1 MLAAILVAS
10 SLAIAAPQQAAPPAP
25 KPEPAPQAAPAEPK
39 ETESVTR
46 HAVTIDSAK
55 IAYTATAGTLNLRD
69 TAGKARASMFYVA
82 YVKDGEDPAAR
93 PVTFSFN
100 GGPGSAAV
108 WVQYGAFGPKKVLS
122 DDEGWP
128 QPPPGKLID
137 NPFSILDLTDLV
149 FIDPVGTGFSRAT
162 PGVDAKPFYS
172 LRGDVESVGDFIR
185 LWTTRAKRWAS
196 PKFVAGE
203 SYGTTRAAGLAAY
216 LQNRHGMYLNGV
228 VMLSTILNWQNE
240 EIHPGNDTAYIIHLP
255 SYTAAAWYHRKLA
268 PGLQA
273 DLRKTLKDVEAFAVG
288 EYATAL
294 LAGDWLPDDQRR
306 AVGQKLA
313 GFTGL
318 SPDYVE
324 RTNLRIDN
332 ARFTKELLRDRGR
345 TIGRLDMRFLGYDR
359 DSAGERVEFDPA
371 SQAVNVGYIAMLSD
385 YLRRELGYES
395 DLTYEFSAR
404 VGRDWTWDEFTN
416 QYVNVS
422 EDLRGAITRNPKLK
436 VLFLS
441 GYYDL
446 ATPYFDTPFSVA
458 HLGLPKELRGNIQIE
473 YYEAGHMMY
482 IRKADHVKLKMDLAA
497 FIKAAMR

>member
-1 MLAAILVAS
+1 
-10 SLAIAAPQQAAPPAP
+10 
-25 KPEPAPQAAPAEPK
+25 
-39 ETESVTR
+39 
-46 HAVTIDSAK
+46 
-55 IAYTATAGTLNLRD
+55 
-69 TAGKARASMFYVA
+69 
-82 YVKDGEDPAAR
+82 
-93 PVTFSFN
+93 
-100 GGPGSAAV
+100 
-108 WVQYGAFGPKKVLS
+108 
-122 DDEGWP
+122 
-128 QPPPGKLID
+128 
-137 NPFSILDLTDLV
+137 
-149 FIDPVGTGFSRAT
+149 
-162 PGVDAKPFYS
+162 
-172 LRGDVESVGDFIR
+172 
-185 LWTTRAKRWAS
+185 
-196 PKFVAGE
+196 VAGE

-255 SYTAAAWYHRKLA
+255 SYTAAAWYHKKLA
-268 PGLQA
+268 PELQA
-273 DLRKTLKDVEAFAVG
+273 DLRKTLKEVEAFATG

-306 AVGQKLA
+306 AVGQKLTR
-313 GFTGL
+313 FTSL

-371 SQAVNVGYIAMLSD
+371 SQAVNVGYLAMLSD
-385 YLRRELGYES
+385 YLRRELSYES

-482 IRKADHVKLKMDLAA
+482 IRKVDHAKLKKDLTA
-497 FIKAAMR
+497 FIRAATR